1 MSSIRTQARGELSRL
16 NVIRL
21 LAFGMLLIFTAT
33 ARAQQNPPITEQ
45 IAETYGLRSF
55 GQSEA
60 LRYTWNVESPN
71 GTVSRSWE
79 WTPKTDTV
87 SYEGKD
93 KEGKPVKASY
103 QRPKLSSQSD
113 AIKNEIDPAF
123 ANDQYWLQTS
133 WCRRRAQRSRSFSCN
148 ALIVFASRNPRLVWG
163 LQIIHL

>member
-21 LAFGMLLIFTAT
+21 LAFGMLLIFPAT

-55 GQSEA
+55 GQIEA
-60 LRYTWNVESPN
+60 IRYTWNVESPN

-79 WTPKTDTV
+79 WSPKTDTV

-93 KEGKPVKASY
+93 KEGKPLKVTYQARSSAAKAM
-103 QRPKLSSQSD
+103 LW
-113 AIKNEIDPAF
+113 AIA
-123 ANDQYWLQTS
+123 
-133 WCRRRAQRSRSFSCN
+133 
-148 ALIVFASRNPRLVWG
+148 
-163 LQIIHL
+163 